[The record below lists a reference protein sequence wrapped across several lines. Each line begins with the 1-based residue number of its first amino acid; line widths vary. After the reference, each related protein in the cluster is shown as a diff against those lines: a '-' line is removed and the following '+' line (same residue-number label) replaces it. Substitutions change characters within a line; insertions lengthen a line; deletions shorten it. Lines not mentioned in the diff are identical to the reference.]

1 VRNTLRRLPLAD
13 GISFAIPATILALAL
28 GSNWSPSVRSVAGPL
43 RWVGLLVVCVLA
55 LGLALERGR
64 PVRAIGWTG
73 AAAAA
78 FVAVAFASALWSV
91 DPRLTA
97 ARAVSFVVLL
107 VAAAALSLTAAAD
120 RALGRRVLAAVLAGA
135 VLVAL
140 AGIGVY
146 LVRHGRAVQP
156 ATTQNPVRFRGIG
169 QNPNTIAML
178 LAVALPL
185 AALLGLEA
193 RTRARRLTAAAAF
206 LLLWGSIVAS
216 GSRGALLAGFAAIVF
231 LGVAWAR
238 DLRTRVAIV
247 AGAAALLAI
256 GAGITKIPSPLSPND
271 PQAHKSASA
280 YAAPYNAHDAE
291 RFWRLEDDVGRPP
304 GGAYRP
310 AQKRTLFGGS
320 GRLDAWRAGI
330 DQADARPLLGYGF
343 GTEDHVFVD
352 RLYDFEGGTAEN
364 SFVGLFMQLGGFGL
378 ALFLVL
384 VACLL
389 AAGWRAVRAAPDR
402 GLAAACF
409 AVLVV
414 GLALAVVQSYVY
426 SVGNTA
432 TMSIWICAFLPVALT
447 ADA

>member
-1 VRNTLRRLPLAD
+1 
-13 GISFAIPATILALAL
+13 
-28 GSNWSPSVRSVAGPL
+28 
-43 RWVGLLVVCVLA
+43 
-55 LGLALERGR
+55 
-64 PVRAIGWTG
+64 
-73 AAAAA
+73 
-78 FVAVAFASALWSV
+78 
-91 DPRLTA
+91 
-97 ARAVSFVVLL
+97 
-107 VAAAALSLTAAAD
+107 LSLASAAD
-120 RALGRRVLAAVLAGA
+120 RALGRRILAAVLAGA

-146 LVRHGRAVQP
+146 LVRHGSAVQP
-156 ATTQNPVRFRGIG
+156 ATVENPVRFRGIG
-169 QNPNTIAML
+169 QNPNTVAML

-185 AALLGLEA
+185 AALLGREA
-193 RTRARRLTAAAAF
+193 RTRARRLAVAAAF

-216 GSRGALLAGFAAIVF
+216 GSRGALLAGFVAIVF
-231 LGVAWAR
+231 LGLAWAR
-238 DLRTRVAIV
+238 DLRTGVAIA

-256 GAGITKIPSPLSPND
+256 GVGITRIPSPLSSSD

-304 GGAYRP
+304 GGAYQP
-310 AQKRTLFGGS
+310 AKKRTLFGGS

-364 SFVGLFMQLGGFGL
+364 SFVGLFMQLGGFGV

-409 AVLVV
+409 AVLLDGLRPAEARASCGELPDVPRLVV
-414 GLALAVVQSYVY
+414 R
-426 SVGNTA
+426 VGDRDQA
-432 TMSIWICAFLPVALT
+432 ARRRPLHDRPAGDRGRRAARRAPVPGAARRDQPGRLPRGRRRAE
-447 ADA
+447 AAREPR

>member
-1 VRNTLRRLPLAD
+1 VRTTLRRLPLAG
-13 GISFAIPATILALAL
+13 GISLAIPATILALAL

-43 RWVGLLVVCVLA
+43 RWVGLFCVCVLA
-55 LGLALERGR
+55 LGLAIERGR
-64 PVRAIGWTG
+64 PWRAIGLPG

-78 FVAVAFASALWSV
+78 FVAVAFVSALWSV

-107 VAAAALSLTAAAD
+107 VAASALSLAAAGD
-120 RALGRRVLAAVLAGA
+120 RALGRRILGAVLAGA

-146 LVRHGRAVQP
+146 LVRHGRAVQA

-169 QNPNTIAML
+169 QNPNTVAML

-193 RTRARRLTAAAAF
+193 RTWARRLAAALAF
-206 LLLWGSIVAS
+206 LVLFGSIVAS
-216 GSRGALLAGFAAIVF
+216 GSRGALLAGFAAILF
-231 LGVAWAR
+231 LGLAWAR
-238 DLRTRVAIV
+238 DLRSRTAIAV
-247 AGAAALLAI
+247 GAAALFAI
-256 GAGITKIPSPLSPND
+256 GVGITRIPNPLSPSD

-291 RFWRLEDDVGRPP
+291 RFWRLEDDVGRPA
-304 GGAYRP
+304 GGSYRP
-310 AQKRTLFGGS
+310 PKHRTLLGGS
-320 GRLDAWRAGI
+320 GRIDAWRAGFHQG
-330 DQADARPLLGYGF
+330 DDRPLLGYGF

-364 SFVGLFMQLGGFGL
+364 SFVGLFMQLGGAGL
-378 ALFLVL
+378 ALFLLL
-384 VACLL
+384 VAGLL
-389 AAGWRAVRAAPDR
+389 AAGWRAVRGAADR

-409 AVLVV
+409 AVLLV

-432 TMSIWICAFLPVALT
+432 TMSIWICAFLPVA
-447 ADA
+447 AGAR